1 MDYVQQVA
9 KLCVGMVQDWIT
21 FELALGIHYVNG
33 NSFLSDAARA
43 KMRRISQVLFS
54 VLAIA
59 LLAFAIATI
68 VTAHE
73 EGNHGV
79 AFMDN
84 LCLVGAILGW
94 SFFGQVMVMVLLVI
108 WIFVEIRRFDIREKK
123 IKAKFVTDLWQYKR
137 YFATS
142 ALFFG
147 LSYSGR
153 FILNTYVD
161 DCGSHQF

>member
-33 NSFLSDAARA
+33 NSVLSDAARA

-54 VLAIA
+54 ILAVA

-73 EGNHGV
+73 EGNHGY
-79 AFMDN
+79 AFYKN
-84 LCLVGAILGW
+84 ICLFEGILGW

-108 WIFVEIRRFDIREKK
+108 WIFVEIRRFEIREKK
-123 IKAKFVTDLWQYKR
+123 IKAEFVTDLWKYKR
-137 YFATS
+137 YFAIS

-147 LSYSGR
+147 LSYAGR
-153 FILNTYVD
+153 FINNIYGY
-161 DCGSHQF
+161 DCGGSH